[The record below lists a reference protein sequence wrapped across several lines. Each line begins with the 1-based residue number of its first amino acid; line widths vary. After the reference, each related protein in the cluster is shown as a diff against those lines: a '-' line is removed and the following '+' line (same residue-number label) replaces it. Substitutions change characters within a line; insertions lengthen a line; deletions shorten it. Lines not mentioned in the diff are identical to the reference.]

1 MRSRIDGLQDTL
13 GRVSPAGRIAVRS
26 DRVASLKHDLCRLMT
41 YQVSTKRHEW
51 KEAVG
56 RLESMSPLNVLS
68 RGYSIA
74 QLMPSGRILRGVEG
88 VHQGDAVR
96 VTLAEGRLECQVDRV
111 HPADRD

>member
-1 MRSRIDGLQDTL
+1 MRSRVEGLQGIL
-13 GRVSPAGRIAVRS
+13 GRVSPAARISIRS
-26 DRVASLKHDLCRLMT
+26 ERVESLRHDLRRLMT
-41 YQVSTKRHEW
+41 YQVSAKRHEW
-51 KEAVG
+51 KETVG